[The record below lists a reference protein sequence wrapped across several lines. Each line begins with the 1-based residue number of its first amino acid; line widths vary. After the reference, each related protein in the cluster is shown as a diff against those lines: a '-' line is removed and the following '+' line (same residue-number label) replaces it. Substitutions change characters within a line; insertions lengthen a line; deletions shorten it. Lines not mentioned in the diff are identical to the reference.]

1 MRKIL
6 ICLMSLILWVT
17 SCSFC
22 FGLENSNEKSISS
35 PKIVAVLYDDSSSMH
50 IKSNPSWAYA
60 NYAMQTFTG
69 LLNRNDTLLL
79 TYMSS
84 SDSVLKSNADGVLSL
99 FSSDR
104 QDTVDKIRAKTE
116 SGDVTPFDGIDT
128 VGNALASTA
137 TNDPNTQYWMVI
149 LTDGAF
155 EKKPG
160 DTNTETS
167 SAEIQ
172 EKLAEYQKKKMPN
185 GSNMKIIY
193 MAIGD
198 KAVLPTETQNLIVKH
213 SSTVDIVNTLSEIA
227 DQVSGR
233 YRLQDSD
240 FKIKEGNKIE
250 ISSSVPLLNIRVLTQ
265 NTDAQVKSVSI
276 KDGENLE
283 NSTVHIASPD
293 NVSGRTKGQTLYG
306 NISTI
311 TSKGNY
317 IEDGKYEITFDN
329 AIKKEDVVI
338 LYEAALE
345 TKMTITRDGKT
356 ITDPEVLRE
365 GDLLDISCKVVKM
378 GTNKSIDLKKLPE
391 GMYQGFSLNIDE
403 SGQNVVNT
411 EEFTYKNYKVTK
423 NDTTITA
430 TANLQGFAPLTK
442 SVQFAPK
449 SPVVYDIKAQDGD
462 LQLSL
467 GKIRNCKES
476 CNFIVT
482 GDGQPLSKSEIE
494 TLIDDDS
501 IQITHGGEETGITY
515 DYSIGKNGVIK
526 VTPTTSWLN
535 HAVLGTFTIPRGQYD
550 VKVSLNKKLSAEDHF
565 QVNFYS
571 SREILWRIILLILF
585 LIALR
590 LTIFTKHF
598 PSGKLERYEYQIDSS
613 GKPTP
618 LTRTKGPMKI
628 GYFTDFFGP
637 LYRTGPRKKTFDKD
651 RKIVL
656 TAKGQRRF
664 DLDVKTEFNTGAET
678 ITPDTAHKL
687 LERYMRLKAMKAAP
701 GLLSKKDPTV
711 VKMKKNK
718 ETFVDQSIGTT
729 KLVENYKFK

>member
-1 MRKIL
+1 MRKVL
-6 ICLMSLILWVT
+6 ICFISLIIWIAGYSL
-17 SCSFC
+17 C
-22 FGLENSNEKSISS
+22 FGKEDPQEKSISS

-50 IKSNPSWAYA
+50 VKNNPSWAYA

-69 LLNRNDTLLL
+69 LLNQNDTLLL

-84 SDSVLKSNADGVLSL
+84 SNSVLKSNEGGVLSS
-99 FSSDR
+99 FSADR
-104 QDTVDKIRAKTE
+104 QDSVDKIRAKTK
-116 SGDVTPFDGIDT
+116 SGGVTPFAGIDT
-128 VGNALASTA
+128 AGNALLSVSTD
-137 TNDPNTQYWMVI
+137 DPNTQYWMVI

-311 TSKGNY
+311 TSKENY

-329 AIKKEDVVI
+329 AIEKKDVVI

-378 GTNKSIDLKKLPE
+378 GTNKNIDLKKLPE

-403 SGQNVVNT
+403 GGQSVVNT

-423 NDTTITA
+423 SDTTITA

-442 SVQFAPK
+442 SVQFSPK
-449 SPVVYDIKAQDGD
+449 GPVVYDIKAKDGD
-462 LQLSL
+462 WQLSL
-467 GKIRNCKES
+467 GEIRNCKRS

-550 VKVSLNKKLSAEDHF
+550 VKVSLNRKLSAEDHF

-585 LIALR
+585 MIALR
-590 LTIFTKHF
+590 LTVFTKHF
-598 PSGKLERYEYQIDSS
+598 PSGKLERYEYQIDST

-637 LYRTGPRKKTFDKD
+637 LYRMGPRKKTFEKK
-651 RKIVL
+651 RKITL

-687 LERYMRLKAMKAAP
+687 LERYMRLKAMHATP
-701 GLLSKKDPTV
+701 PLLGKKDPTV
-711 VKMKKNK
+711 VTMKKDK

>member
-1 MRKIL
+1 MRKVL
-6 ICLMSLILWVT
+6 ICFISLIIWIAG
-17 SCSFC
+17 CSLC
-22 FGLENSNEKSISS
+22 FGKEDPQEKSISS

-50 IKSNPSWAYA
+50 VKNNPSWAYA

-69 LLNRNDTLLL
+69 LLNQNDTLLL

-84 SDSVLKSNADGVLSL
+84 SNSVLKSNEGGVLSS
-99 FSSDR
+99 FSADR
-104 QDTVDKIRAKTE
+104 QDSVDKIRAKTK
-116 SGDVTPFDGIDT
+116 SGGVTPFAGIDT
-128 VGNALASTA
+128 AGNALLSVSTD
-137 TNDPNTQYWMVI
+137 DPNTQYWMVI

-160 DTNTETS
+160 NTNTETS
-167 SAEIQ
+167 STEIQ

-233 YRLQDSD
+233 YRLKDSD
-240 FKIKEGNKIE
+240 FKIKGGNKIE

-265 NTDAQVKSVSI
+265 NTDAQVKSVSV
-276 KDGENLE
+276 KDGDRLE
-283 NSTVHIASPD
+283 TTAVHIASPD

-403 SGQNVVNT
+403 DGQSVADT

-423 NDTTITA
+423 SDTTITA
-430 TANLQGFAPLTK
+430 TASLQGFAPLTK
-442 SVQFAPK
+442 SVQFSPK
-449 SPVVYDIKAQDGD
+449 SPVVYDIKARDGD
-462 LQLSL
+462 WLVSL
-467 GKIRNCKES
+467 GEIRNCKRS

-482 GDGQPLSKSEIE
+482 GDGQPLSKSEVE
-494 TLIDDDS
+494 ALIDDDS

-515 DYSIGKNGVIK
+515 DYSIGENGVIK

-590 LTIFTKHF
+590 LTVFTKHF

-613 GKPTP
+613 GKPTIP
-618 LTRTKGPMKI
+618 SRVKGPIKI

-637 LYRTGPRKKTFDKD
+637 LYRTGPRKKTFEKK
-651 RKIVL
+651 RKITL

-687 LERYMRLKAMKAAP
+687 LERYMRLKAMHAAP
-701 GLLSKKDPTV
+701 NLLGKKDPTV
-711 VKMKKNK
+711 VTMKKDK
-718 ETFVDQSIGTT
+718 ETFVDQSMGTT
-729 KLVENYKFK
+729 KLVDKYKFK